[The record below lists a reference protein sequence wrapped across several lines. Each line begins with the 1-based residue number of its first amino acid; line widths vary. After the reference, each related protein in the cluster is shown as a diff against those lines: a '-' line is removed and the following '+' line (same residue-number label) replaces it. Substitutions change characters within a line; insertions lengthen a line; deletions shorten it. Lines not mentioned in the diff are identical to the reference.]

1 LTPASDCGVGADY
14 LECVV
19 IKRRVGIRF
28 GECGLD
34 SKGAAGLCQVHH
46 ARWARHGRP
55 PVEAWLAACA
65 LFSRDRFDLRALPV
79 PMRLEI
85 AYAIQQ
91 LCLRYDDFSGYPQ
104 E

>member
-1 LTPASDCGVGADY
+1 
-14 LECVV
+14 
-19 IKRRVGIRF
+19 
-28 GECGLD
+28 
-34 SKGAAGLCQVHH
+34 
-46 ARWARHGRP
+46 
-55 PVEAWLAACA
+55 VEAWLADCA
-65 LFSRDRFDLRALPV
+65 LFSRDRFDLRALAV